1 MEDQEPLGREY
12 LLHEEIGRGAHA
24 VVRRATSRLGG
35 PALAAKL
42 LKPEYSGDRR
52 VRELFIREEAAL
64 RDLEHTSIVGIR
76 DVVVER
82 GRLALLMDYVD
93 GPNLRRYLTDRGGS
107 LPAPRPPGSPP
118 RPPRRW
124 PSRTCRV
131 WCTSTSNRRTSW
143 WYGAPTP
150 P

>member
-35 PALAAKL
+35 PPLAAKL
-42 LKPEYSGDRR
+42 LKPEYAGDRR

-64 RDLEHTSIVGIR
+64 RDLEHSSIVGIR

-93 GPNLRRYLTDRGGS
+93 GPNLRRYLADRGGS
-107 LPAPRPPGSPP
+107 LAAHEAVWIAAQAAAALAVAHVQGVVHLDLKPENILVVRGTDPP
-118 RPPRRW
+118 
-124 PSRTCRV
+124 
-131 WCTSTSNRRTSW
+131 
-143 WYGAPTP
+143 
-150 P
+150 